1 MAVSQTPRK
10 AGPFDGDGITTD
22 FPFGFKVTS
31 AKDVKVIVY
40 NEETQIEDVLS
51 TGYSVKLNANQEGSP
66 GGTVKLSSALAEGT
80 VMAIVS
86 NVASTQDMVL
96 TNRGGFYPEAINNAL
111 DKVTMLIQ
119 QVEETVSQ
127 CLRVRATSAET
138 PEEVAARLEANQ
150 EISRRFAEIA
160 TEASNLAESM
170 ANSCQVYA
178 QRADESADRAARIA
192 DELAISGETLS
203 QALKG
208 YAQIARTL
216 SDLTNPAEARL
227 NLGLG
232 SAAEK
237 DATEFASPS
246 DLRGLLSQEEADGR
260 YIQATEANDLFVS
273 KSYVDSNFIKDTTL
287 DDYLPK
293 SDATQFY
300 LSKTEASTVYL
311 KKAES
316 SSFALKTDLN
326 GFLTAEDVK
335 DFATVGQIEGFLT
348 ESDADGRYI
357 QTSEAESLFVSK
369 SYIDSNFVTNEA
381 VKDFVTA
388 DQVKG
393 FLTETEADG
402 KYLAKSASSTFA
414 LKSDISGLLSAT
426 TAASTYLSKSDASST
441 YATKVSLN
449 GYATTASLNNYATT
463 ASLADYAKT
472 STLSDYAKTSA
483 LANYLPKSGSRG
495 AVAGYQTVS
504 VSSAT
509 SVSVTKAT
517 ADDTCVS
524 TSSAVTVTVAN
535 GDAGT
540 AWSKNVA
547 VSSGG
552 LSVSLGDAWS
562 WANGEEPEL
571 TAKGLLVLYWAGVFG
586 VADFV
591 SA

>member
-40 NEETQIEDVLS
+40 NEETQKEDVLS

-66 GGTVKLSSALAEGT
+66 GGTVKLSAALAEGL

-86 NVASTQDMVL
+86 NVASTQDMIL

-208 YAQIARTL
+208 YAQIARNL

-232 SAAEK
+232 SAAER

-273 KSYVDSNFIKDTTL
+273 KSYVDSNFIKDTAL

-300 LSKTEASTVYL
+300 LSKTEADTVYF
-311 KKAES
+311 KKSDS
-316 SSFALKTDLN
+316 SSFALNTELN
-326 GFLTAEDVK
+326 GFITAEALEGY
-335 DFATVGQIEGFLT
+335 ATV
-348 ESDADGRYI
+348 
-357 QTSEAESLFVSK
+357 
-369 SYIDSNFVTNEA
+369 
-381 VKDFVTA
+381 
-388 DQVKG
+388 DQVEG

-402 KYLAKSASSTFA
+402 KYAKSSDLASKVSA
-414 LKSDISGLLSAT
+414 SGARGTLSGYSAT
-426 TAASTYLSKSDASST
+426 F
-441 YATKVSLN
+441 
-449 GYATTASLNNYATT
+449 
-463 ASLADYAKT
+463 
-472 STLSDYAKTSA
+472 
-483 LANYLPKSGSRG
+483 
-495 AVAGYQTVS
+495 
-504 VSSAT
+504 
-509 SVSVTKAT
+509 VTN
-517 ADDTCVS
+517 
-524 TSSAVTVTVAN
+524 SAVTIEATSSDDIAVTGTAVITVNNGNAGESWSKTVAISN
-535 GDAGT
+535 ASTTIALG
-540 AWSKNVA
+540 
-547 VSSGG
+547 SG
-552 LSVSLGDAWS
+552 WS
-562 WANGEEPEL
+562 WAGGEVPTIE
-571 TAKGLLVLYWAGVFG
+571 ANSVLVLYWNNTFG
-586 VADFV
+586 KANLITE
-591 SA
+591 S

>member
-40 NEETQIEDVLS
+40 NEETQKEGVLS

-66 GGTVKLSSALAEGT
+66 GGTVKLSSALEEGL

-86 NVASTQDMVL
+86 NVASTQDMIL

-111 DKVTMLIQ
+111 DKVTMLVQ

-208 YAQIARTL
+208 YAQIARNL

-246 DLRGLLSQEEADGR
+246 DLHGLLSQEEADGR

-273 KSYVDSNFIKDTTL
+273 KSYVDSNFIKDTAL

-300 LSKTEASTVYL
+300 LSKTEANTVYL
-311 KKAES
+311 KRSES
-316 SSFALKTDLN
+316 SSFALKSDLN
-326 GFLTAEDVK
+326 GFLTAEDTK
-335 DFATVGQIEGFLT
+335 DFATVEQIEGFLT
-348 ESDADGRYI
+348 ESD
-357 QTSEAESLFVSK
+357 
-369 SYIDSNFVTNEA
+369 
-381 VKDFVTA
+381 
-388 DQVKG
+388 
-393 FLTETEADG
+393 ADG

-414 LKSDISGLLSAT
+414 LKSDISGLLSTT
-426 TAASTYLSKSDASST
+426 TAASTYLSKTDASST
-441 YATKVSLN
+441 YATKASLN
-449 GYATTASLNNYATT
+449 GYATTASLAGYLTEAEASDLYLEKTDASSTYATKSSLSSYATTASLSNYATT

-472 STLSDYAKTSA
+472 STLDDYAKTSA

-509 SVSVTKAT
+509 SISVTKAT
-517 ADDTCVS
+517 ADDTCIS